1 MDEGIALMRAV
12 WTQDPVT
19 FRTKYIPAEI
29 ADMTMTP
36 LPSTPIPLW
45 IGGSS
50 DAALKRTIRLA
61 DGWHGS
67 RETPEQTA
75 PIVQRLRAARP
86 DADFTVSMRMNWDGR
101 DLGELRERIADYEAA
116 GVQHI
121 IVASDL
127 LRSAEIDNWDGI
139 IEGGGRLV
147 GERS

>member
-19 FRTKYIPAEI
+19 FSTKYIPAEI

-36 LPSTPIPLW
+36 LPIAPIPLW

-67 RETPEQTA
+67 RETPEQA
-75 PIVQRLRAARP
+75 AGIVKRLRTARP
-86 DADFTVSMRMNWDGR
+86 EADFTVSMRVNWDGR
-101 DLGELRERIADYEAA
+101 DLGELRARIAAYEAA

-121 IVASDL
+121 MVASDL

-139 IEGGGRLV
+139 IEGVGQLV
-147 GERS
+147 AERS